1 MAERFGPVV
10 ARCTMCRVRRI
21 VPVLTVVVLALI
33 APSDGAIAQETP
45 AHVLRLSTLLPRN
58 TQMTRA
64 LTLWNRQLA
73 ERTGGRLSVRMYW
86 GGAMGDEQ
94 TMVRRMRNGQLDG
107 ASLTSGGLAQIHRP
121 VLVMQVPG
129 VFSTYTQVDRVR
141 TAIGP
146 ELAQG
151 FEREG
156 FTLIGWGDSGRV
168 RLFSREPVRR
178 PRDLLRARAWRPQAD
193 VIFNEVL
200 SVAGA
205 SGITLSVGEVYGG
218 LRTGMIDVVPG
229 TAIAVTALQWFTSLR
244 YVTGQSDGFLI
255 GGMVVRRGFLDE
267 LPADVREVL
276 LTSARENQGRFL
288 ESVREADERAY
299 LALIRHG
306 VRETD
311 MRPHEAEW
319 RQVGAQARRRLAGRV
334 YPASLL
340 ERVEQIAAQ

>member
-1 MAERFGPVV
+1 
-10 ARCTMCRVRRI
+10 VRRLAPI
-21 VPVLTVVVLALI
+21 TFVLLALV
-33 APSDGAIAQETP
+33 APSPQATAQEES
-45 AHVLRLSTLLPRN
+45 AHVLRLATLLPRN

-64 LTLWNRQLA
+64 LTRWNRELA

-107 ASLTSGGLAQIHRP
+107 ASLTSGGLALIHRP

-146 ELAQG
+146 ELEQG

-168 RLFSREPVRR
+168 RLFSREPIRR
-178 PRDLLRARAWRPQAD
+178 PRDLLRSRAWHPRSD
-193 VIFNEVL
+193 LIFGEVL

-229 TAIAVTALQWFTSLR
+229 TALAVTALQWFTSVR
-244 YVTGQSDGFLI
+244 YVTGQADGFLI
-255 GGMVVRRGFLDE
+255 GGMVMRRGFADG
-267 LPADVREVL
+267 LPADVREAL

-288 ESVREADERAY
+288 DTVREADERAY
-299 LALIRHG
+299 LALVRHG
-306 VRETD
+306 MQETD

-319 RQVGAQARRRLAGRV
+319 RQLGAQARRRLAGRV
-334 YPASLL
+334 YPAALL
-340 ERVEQIAAQ
+340 DRVEQLAAAE